1 MAVAS
6 AALTCALVVATCV
19 QGPTSD
25 AHAQAPTT
33 RLTVGG
39 GRARSGVHP
48 LRAAFTPDPFST
60 ATRPGGAIHVAD
72 LRLGAGCR
80 GYVAAEPDAI
90 VRFSGSAPL
99 LRFFVRAATDVTLVI
114 ADPSG
119 RFLCNDD
126 AIPGRTT
133 NAMVDVFA
141 PRPGQ
146 YDVWI
151 GAHAPS
157 TQVDATLFVTGSR
170 DQRP

>member
-1 MAVAS
+1 M
-6 AALTCALVVATCV
+6 
-19 QGPTSD
+19 
-25 AHAQAPTT
+25 
-33 RLTVGG
+33 
-39 GRARSGVHP
+39 HP
-48 LRAAFTPDPFST
+48 LRAQFTPDPFSV
-60 ATRPGGAIHVAD
+60 AAHPGGPIHVAD

-99 LRFFVRAATDVTLVI
+99 LRFFVRATTDVTLVI
-114 ADPSG
+114 ADPGG

-126 AIPGRTT
+126 AVPGRTT
-133 NAMVDVFA
+133 NAVVDVFA

-151 GAHAPS
+151 GAHAAG
-157 TQVDATLFVTGSR
+157 TTIDATLFVTSSR